1 LYRADSEDTER
12 AMYEKSFVD
21 AFKEAGFKTYWI
33 ANQSGSYSF
42 IRRIAK
48 NTDHSHIMTTELG
61 TSSNYDS
68 NLLPFLDEILM
79 KNERKVLIVLHSS
92 GSHFKYSDR
101 YPKKFDIF
109 QPNIGGLY
117 SPSLISPRNKELFIN
132 AYDNSIVYTDYFLS
146 KIIDKIDSVDCVSS
160 FVYLSDH
167 GENLYD
173 TKDNVLFHARTVITK
188 YDYHVPLFVWY
199 SDEYNKIY
207 KTKVENLNNN
217 VKKPI
222 SARYIFYSMLDM
234 AGIRFPEQI
243 MQKSFF
249 SDKMQSDTLRYVIN
263 PNNEK
268 LVYEYLPE

>member
-1 LYRADSEDTER
+1 
-12 AMYEKSFVD
+12 
-21 AFKEAGFKTYWI
+21 
-33 ANQSGSYSF
+33 
-42 IRRIAK
+42 
-48 NTDHSHIMTTELG
+48 
-61 TSSNYDS
+61 
-68 NLLPFLDEILM
+68 
-79 KNERKVLIVLHSS
+79 
-92 GSHFKYSDR
+92 
-101 YPKKFDIF
+101 
-109 QPNIGGLY
+109 
-117 SPSLISPRNKELFIN
+117 RNKELFIN